1 MCRLQLLEQCSV
13 LLHSVPY
20 LLDALEVHH
29 FQRCQGRICIGGI
42 EESQLVALFCRLVLG
57 QLAECGLLGGR
68 NGDIKYRLTASQ
80 HHTADHLRRC
90 GPQLLPA
97 ELHKGILSGFPGDTE
112 HPLFIVELPHQLDHE
127 IALFGKGAICA
138 FQHIAGELAAGF
150 LHGCN
155 GGSGCHA
162 AGRAALADVP
172 VAGGLLHLFDPA
184 VPVAHAVPRHSLHHQ
199 LLEVCFVQPVRA
211 MHHILAEV
219 CELFLID
226 ARRIAHDEASL

>member
-1 MCRLQLLEQCSV
+1 MCRLQLLEQCSI
-13 LLHSVPY
+13 LLHPVPY

-29 FQRCQGRICIGGI
+29 FQCRQGRVCIGGI
-42 EESQLVALFCRLVLG
+42 EESQLVALLCRLILG
-57 QLAECGLLGGR
+57 QFAEGGLLGGR
-68 NGDIKYRLTASQ
+68 NGDIKDRLTASEY
-80 HHTADHLRRC
+80 HTADHLSRC

-97 ELHKGILSGFPGDTE
+97 ELHKGILSGFAGNTE

-127 IALFGKGAICA
+127 IALFGKGTICA
-138 FQHIAGELAAGF
+138 FQHIAGEFAAGF

-162 AGRAALADVP
+162 AGGAALADVP
-172 VAGGLLHLFDPA
+172 VAGCLLHLFDPTVA
-184 VPVAHAVPRHSLHHQ
+184 VAHTVPRHGLHHK
-199 LLEVCFVQPVRA
+199 LLEVCFIQTA
-211 MHHILAEV
+211 GTMHHILAEV